1 MRQEWTLA
9 PGDAP
14 DDTRRMQRPPARLT
28 ALLALTIGQFAT
40 SCSEPPRVELQRR
53 ALDIIG
59 GTTAAS
65 EAFDHTGALLYRVR
79 ASGAIG
85 LLCSAT
91 LIGAETVVTA
101 KHCVAPLVAFER
113 VGIDVAW
120 ARGADFNA
128 PAELVPIAAFARS
141 PLEQGGAFGYGSD
154 VAVVH
159 LARPVGVVPALARP
173 FTSDLLG
180 QTLVTVGYGIS
191 TAEGGVDGLRR
202 TGRETVSALDG
213 NIYQAFFGDFETFVE
228 WWVTGLTSATDYLA
242 VIAADPG
249 SVDLDALAAE
259 YTSWLLLDQ
268 HEAVAGTG
276 ADDTQSCTGDS
287 GGPLGRVGGDGRF
300 ETFAVVSGGP
310 SSAVSACDYGQ
321 VFATFGPSTYP
332 FIEAAAR
339 WTDPCGDVDARG
351 DCAGAVARRC
361 QTSFA
366 NGVRQLVGQDC
377 GAMGESCVVGAEGAE
392 CGGLGESGGDAGAAP
407 SDAAPAATF
416 DAF

>member
-1 MRQEWTLA
+1 MRHGETALF
-9 PGDAP
+9 G
-14 DDTRRMQRPPARLT
+14 TRL
-28 ALLALTIGQFAT
+28 LLALGPLVT
-40 SCSEPPRVELQRR
+40 SCSEPPRSDLARQT
-53 ALDIIG
+53 LDIIG
-59 GTTAAS
+59 GTPAAT

-79 ASGAIG
+79 ASGAGG

-113 VGIDVAW
+113 VGIDVGW
-120 ARGADFNA
+120 ARGSDFNA
-128 PAELVPIAAFARS
+128 PGDIIPIAAFARA

-159 LARPVGVVPALARP
+159 LARPVDIVPALPRP

-191 TAEGGVDGLRR
+191 TADGAVDGLRR
-202 TGRETVSALDG
+202 AGRETVSAIDG

-228 WWVTGLTSATDYLA
+228 WWETGLTSDTDYLA
-242 VIAADPG
+242 VIAENPG
-249 SVDLDALAAE
+249 SVDLDALVAE
-259 YTSWLLLDQ
+259 YASWSLLAQ
-268 HEAVAGTG
+268 HEAVAGTST
-276 ADDTQSCTGDS
+276 DDTQSCTGDS
-287 GGPLGRVGGDGRF
+287 GGPLGRVTDDGRF

-310 SSAVSACDYGQ
+310 SSTLSVCDYGQ

-332 FIEAAAR
+332 FVAAAAN

-351 DCAGAVARRC
+351 ECDGTVARRC

-366 NGVRQLVGQDC
+366 SAVRQLVADDC
-377 GAMGESCVVGAEGAE
+377 GVIGQSCVLGLDGAA
-392 CGGLGESGGDAGAAP
+392 CSDSGEDAGVTP
-407 SDAAPAATF
+407 SDAALDATV